1 MGGVA
6 KIELG
11 MKPSFHSSEIN
22 VSGLIQKSYFAW
34 EVQQKLHLACLSLP
48 WLSYRMG
55 HLQNIGSCPKLRNV
69 QTVRDILKK
78 WCLNLTYLKLTEQNG
93 PTWPKMAPRWHQD
106 APRWPQDV
114 PKMAARRSPD
124 GSKLL
129 QEAARAPRRA
139 PRGPQDGEKK
149 RKKK

>member
-1 MGGVA
+1 
-6 KIELG
+6 
-11 MKPSFHSSEIN
+11 
-22 VSGLIQKSYFAW
+22 
-34 EVQQKLHLACLSLP
+34 
-48 WLSYRMG
+48 MG

-114 PKMAARRSPD
+114 PKMAARRSSD

-129 QEAARAPRRA
+129 QEAARAPKMTRNATNKIINSTRREGK
-139 PRGPQDGEKK
+139 RREEKRREAK
-149 RKKK
+149 KREWAQNESRKKKGLGI